1 MRMQEHA
8 ALEALQ
14 ELGLTRSEAKIYLA
28 LLASS
33 PANGNQI
40 SRSAGVPSAKVYE
53 NLERLCDRG
62 LIAMIDD
69 ARYVP
74 LDFEEFLQERQA
86 RLKEVGTLLR
96 ETVMQKIHD
105 VHGEIL
111 WQGKGYTA
119 LLERASR
126 LVDLAQE
133 ELLMSLWPTEMPHI
147 AEAAERALKRGVH
160 VAIMIFAT
168 PAEIVSLLH
177 PLAQHEN
184 LHVFT
189 HAMLPTIHARHGNQ
203 AAFVA
208 DDTATLLMSGAS
220 SHEWLGVWTS
230 NPAVVRTVANY
241 IRHDIYINKVYAS
254 GYEEL
259 SRQYGRHL
267 ERLLDV
273 REGGVSLREFQL
285 ENF

>member
-1 MRMQEHA
+1 MRLQEQA
-8 ALEALQ
+8 ALAALQ
-14 ELGLTRSEAKIYLA
+14 ELGLTLSEAKIYLA

-62 LIAMIDD
+62 LIATIDG
-69 ARYVP
+69 AQYVP

-86 RLKEVGTLLR
+86 RLKEVGALLR
-96 ETVMQKIHD
+96 ETIKQKIHD
-105 VHGEIL
+105 IHGEIL
-111 WQGKGYTA
+111 WQGKGYNA

-126 LVDLAQE
+126 LIDLAQE
-133 ELLMSLWPTEMPHI
+133 ELLMSLWPTEVPHI
-147 AEAAERALKRGVH
+147 MEAARRALERGVD
-160 VAIMIFAT
+160 VAVMIFAT
-168 PAEIVSLLH
+168 PAEIVSLLR
-177 PLAQHEN
+177 PLAEFTN
-184 LHVFT
+184 LYVFT
-189 HAMLPTIHARHGNQ
+189 HALLPTTHARHGNQ

-208 DDTATLLMSGAS
+208 DDSAALLMSGAS
-220 SHEWLGVWTS
+220 SQSWLGVWTS

-254 GYEEL
+254 AYEEL
-259 SRQYGRHL
+259 SQRYGRHF

-273 REGGVSLREFQL
+273 REGGVPLPERP
-285 ENF
+285 